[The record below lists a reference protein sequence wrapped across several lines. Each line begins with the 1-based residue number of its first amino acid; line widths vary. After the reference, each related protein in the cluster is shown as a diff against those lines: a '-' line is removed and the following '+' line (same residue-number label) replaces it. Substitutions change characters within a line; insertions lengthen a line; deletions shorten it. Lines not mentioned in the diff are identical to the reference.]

1 MIKES
6 IYNKAY
12 KNDGEESGI
21 ETSSQYTPIQAKLS
35 HLSHND
41 KIYSSNS
48 QSQIPSSILNT
59 SSISFDLMNLN
70 AACVK
75 TRYDVKSQA
84 SGSLYGSKVTIIY
97 YFLNFNAIK
106 RFQLRLAKIVFP
118 TFSYMWFVIEYDK

>member
-1 MIKES
+1 MIRES

-21 ETSSQYTPIQAKLS
+21 ETSSQYTPIQAKFS
-35 HLSHND
+35 HSSHNQND

-84 SGSLYGSKVTIIY
+84 SGSLYGSKVTIT
-97 YFLNFNAIK
+97 YFFK
-106 RFQLRLAKIVFP
+106 F
-118 TFSYMWFVIEYDK
+118 

>member
-21 ETSSQYTPIQAKLS
+21 ETSSQYTPIQAKFS
-35 HLSHND
+35 HSSHNQND
-41 KIYSSNS
+41 KIYSTNS
-48 QSQIPSSILNT
+48 QSQIP

-84 SGSLYGSKVTIIY
+84 SGSLYGSKVTIKYI
-97 YFLNFNAIK
+97 FFK
-106 RFQLRLAKIVFP
+106 F
-118 TFSYMWFVIEYDK
+118 